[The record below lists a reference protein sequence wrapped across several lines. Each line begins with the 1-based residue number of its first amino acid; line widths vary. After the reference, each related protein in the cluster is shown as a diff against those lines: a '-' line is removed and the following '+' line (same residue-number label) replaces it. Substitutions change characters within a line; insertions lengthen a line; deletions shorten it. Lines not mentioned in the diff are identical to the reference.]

1 MVKILLKTKE
11 VAEYLKISTQQV
23 RRLVNKGELP
33 CIRLSERVL
42 RFRQEDVQE
51 YINGKAR

>member
-33 CIRLSERVL
+33 CIRLSERIL

-51 YINGKAR
+51 YINGKAG